1 MTTLYTVKY
10 ADQDNMPHEEAF
22 DTLGKAKSR
31 ATELRREGFSNQL
44 DKVELKLINKKQ
56 LLCALFNRDGY
67 EESREHVQTLTGVQ
81 RPKKAA

>member
-10 ADQDNMPHEEAF
+10 AASDNMPTEEAF
-22 DTLGKAKSR
+22 DTLGGAKSR

-44 DKVELKLINKKQ
+44 DKVELQLLNKKQ

-67 EESREHVQTLTGVQ
+67 ESSREHVQTLAGVLK
-81 RPKKAA
+81 PKKAA